1 MDQAA
6 GPLWYMA
13 ASFFAEHWLPPQI
26 EQLQR
31 IAVETGWYSHW
42 DVFRAIWTLH
52 THSRVID
59 HLLMHFRVCNFHE
72 QPMPQSVLDDI
83 RDGLVEE
90 VYPFVRDRST
100 LVRTCLE
107 VVGIIGALQSILVVP
122 P

>member
-1 MDQAA
+1 
-6 GPLWYMA
+6 
-13 ASFFAEHWLPPQI
+13 
-26 EQLQR
+26 
-31 IAVETGWYSHW
+31 
-42 DVFRAIWTLH
+42 
-52 THSRVID
+52 
-59 HLLMHFRVCNFHE
+59 
-72 QPMPQSVLDDI
+72 MPQSVLDDI